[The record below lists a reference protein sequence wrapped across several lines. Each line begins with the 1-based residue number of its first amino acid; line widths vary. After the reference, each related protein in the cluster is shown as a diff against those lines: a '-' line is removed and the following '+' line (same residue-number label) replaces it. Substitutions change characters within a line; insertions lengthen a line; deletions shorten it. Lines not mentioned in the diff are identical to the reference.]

1 MNLLEIADSLLA
13 NLYRFPGDP
22 LVAYYVGTFL
32 LAMLTVIVG
41 EFTISLV
48 YRFNRS
54 HYEETQRRLS
64 DLNKLSQQALEAGKE
79 ESYKACNKE
88 ANEAFSR
95 SFFNKFGLSAAS
107 LWPCFFALAWMQRH
121 FMDKSIPV
129 PLLGFD
135 AGYFPTF
142 VVAYIAARIFFGKIR
157 HRLPYFRGVHAMLMT
172 YKDKPT
178 EC

>member
-1 MNLLEIADSLLA
+1 MRILEIMDSLLA
-13 NLYRFPGDP
+13 NLYRLPGDP

-54 HYEETQRRLS
+54 HYENTQKRIS
-64 DLNKLSQQALEAGKE
+64 DLNDLSQKALEAGDEK
-79 ESYKACNKE
+79 SYKACNKE
-88 ANEAFSR
+88 ANEAFGK

-121 FMDKSIPV
+121 FSDFVIPIPFTGLDV
-129 PLLGFD
+129 
-135 AGYFPTF
+135 GYVPTF
-142 VVAYIAARIFFGKIR
+142 IFSYIAARIFFSKIR
-157 HRLPYFRGVHAMLMT
+157 HRLPYFRGVRAMIRKRQET
-172 YKDKPT
+172 PK
-178 EC
+178 